1 MSIQSYPPNPVWVT
15 GGCLIGPAS
24 SDSLVAPIHAIDP
37 TSVLGV
43 ERVRRLDPLSQY
55 ALVAVELACQNAGI
69 VRQPG
74 PKYSPR
80 EGVIVGTALGATVT
94 SVRYA
99 KRLVKSG
106 PALTNPIDFPDSI
119 DGAPAAHIALDR
131 GLCGPSITFCDGE
144 SSTVSALVYAAR
156 LIESGRVDRMIV
168 VAGDYLDDLF
178 VKALAQQA
186 ASTGRR
192 YGQAV
197 LALVLE
203 RDGFFSRTD
212 HATQIFGFSPKY
224 HSPQYQRTPRSE
236 YPGETV
242 EPPVPRLMSL
252 SGVLSVASAWWQ
264 ATRRN
269 APRLGSWQP
278 DGCENVWID
287 ATKRA
292 WFIDAP
298 SPPYLSFLEFAPQ
311 ISDTSSCQSYY

>member
-1 MSIQSYPPNPVWVT
+1 M
-15 GGCLIGPAS
+15 
-24 SDSLVAPIHAIDP
+24 
-37 TSVLGV
+37 
-43 ERVRRLDPLSQY
+43 
-55 ALVAVELACQNAGI
+55 AVELACQNAGI

-80 EGVIVGTALGATVT
+80 EGVVVGTALGATVT

-144 SSTVSALVYAAR
+144 CSTVSALVYAAR

-178 VKALAQQA
+178 VKALAQHA

-203 RDGFFSRTD
+203 RDGFFSKTD
-212 HATQIFGFSPKY
+212 HATQIFGFSP
-224 HSPQYQRTPRSE
+224 QYQGIPRSE

-242 EPPVPRLMSL
+242 EQPVPRLTSL

-264 ATRRN
+264 ATRMN

-278 DGCENVWID
+278 DGCANVWID
-287 ATKRA
+287 ATKRT

-298 SPPYLSFLEFAPQ
+298 SPHHLSFLEFAPRM
-311 ISDTSSCQSYY
+311 

>member
-1 MSIQSYPPNPVWVT
+1 MNTPSYPPNPVWVT
-15 GGCLIGPAS
+15 GGCLIGPELSEDA
-24 SDSLVAPIHAIDP
+24 VAPIHGIDP
-37 TSVLGV
+37 ASVLGM

-55 ALVAVELACQNAGI
+55 ALVAVELACQNAGM
-69 VRQPG
+69 VRQTG
-74 PKYSPR
+74 SKHFPR
-80 EGVIVGTALGATVT
+80 EGVVVGSALGATVT

-144 SSTVSALVYAAR
+144 QSAVSALVYAAR
-156 LIESGRVDRMIV
+156 LIESGRVDRMVV

-203 RDGFFSRTD
+203 REGFCSKPD
-212 HATQIFGFSPKY
+212 HAIQMSGF
-224 HSPQYQRTPRSE
+224 SPQYQGITRPE
-236 YPGETV
+236 YPDEAV
-242 EPPVPRLMSL
+242 EQRAPQLSSL

-264 ATRRN
+264 ATRTS
-269 APRLGSWQP
+269 APRLGAWLP
-278 DGCENVWID
+278 EPCANRWVD
-287 ATKRA
+287 AMKRA

-298 SPPYLSFLEFAPQ
+298 PPSPHLFFLEFAQQ
-311 ISDTSSCQSYY
+311 IPDTSSCQSCY